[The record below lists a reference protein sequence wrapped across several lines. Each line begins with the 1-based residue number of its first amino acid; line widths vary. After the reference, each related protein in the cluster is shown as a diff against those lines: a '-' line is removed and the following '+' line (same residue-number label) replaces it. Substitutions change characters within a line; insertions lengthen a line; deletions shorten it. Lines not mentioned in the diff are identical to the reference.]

1 MQAPLIITRNDFAGR
16 VELAPNML
24 DAKINNRILEAQDF
38 DLRELMGNAFYYDF
52 IPRCYTGIGNVNF
65 DAPDTSAPDNNYPG
79 IVAISSNGVNATF
92 DAIVLGAIVTSLT
105 PVNRGSGY
113 TISDTFTFAELPGAQ
128 FSVATNAFGV
138 DLPYLPLYSG
148 GSYQI
153 KGITYMLDGIVPVL
167 VYYATSR
174 LIKNLDIHFTPDGM
188 RTKRNEFSD
197 PLESKDIS
205 WRSNQFVNQALAYW
219 NMCVT
224 YLDQQSTL
232 YPLWRN
238 NICGDKGSGRSAPKI
253 RSLGAD
259 RNDGYN
265 DNRSY
270 IRF

>member
-1 MQAPLIITRNDFAGR
+1 MQTPLIITRNDFSGR
-16 VELAPNML
+16 VELAANMV

-38 DLRELMGNAFYYDF
+38 DLRDLMGNPFYYDF
-52 IPRCYTGIGNVNF
+52 IKRCNTGIATF
-65 DAPDTSAPDNNYPG
+65 TTDIDTTTAIDGTYTN
-79 IVAISSNGVNATF
+79 IVAIGGDSNATF
-92 DAIVLGAIVTSLT
+92 TAIVLAGIVTSLT
-105 PVNRGSGY
+105 KVSDGTGY
-113 TISDTFTFAELPGAQ
+113 YLDADFTFAELPGALY
-128 FSVATNAFGV
+128 SVLTNSFGV
-138 DLPYLPLYSG
+138 DSPYVTLYSG
-148 GSYQI
+148 GSFVVNN
-153 KGITYMLDGIVPVL
+153 ITYNLEGIVPVL

-205 WRSNQFVNQALAYW
+205 WRSNQFVNQGLAYW

-224 YLDQQSTL
+224 YLDTEPIL
-232 YPLWRN
+232 YPLWKN
-238 NICGDKGSGRSAPKI
+238 NVCGCDERGRSAPKI

-259 RNDGYN
+259 KNDGYN